1 MKKIFITCLLILVVN
16 IGFSQK
22 SFRLGLNF
30 APSLA
35 WLKPDVKDSLGKDLY
50 KTKGAGMKIGFSY
63 GLAAEFAFGDNYSFS
78 TGLFLTTNGGGL
90 IYDDSI
96 SVVID
101 TISTLHGVTTTRKH
115 NLQYVEIPLTLKL
128 KTTEI
133 GYITYYGKFG
143 FGTAFLVKAR
153 ADDESEGENL
163 AQNSVIED
171 IDIRNEIN
179 FFRASLILGAGLEY
193 SLGGN
198 TSFIVSIIYNNG
210 FTNIF
215 RKNKKSIEGVKAK
228 AKSTSIALNV
238 GVLF

>member
-30 APSLA
+30 APSFA
-35 WLKPDVKDSLGKDLY
+35 WLKPDVKNSVGKDIY
-50 KTKGAGMKIGFSY
+50 TTKGTGAKIGFSY
-63 GLAAEFAFGDNYSFS
+63 GLAGEFAFGDNYAFS

-90 IYDDSI
+90 EYPDSI
-96 SVVID
+96 SID
-101 TISTLHGVTTTRKH
+101 DTTMRSVTTIRKH

-128 KTTEI
+128 KTNEI

-143 FGTAFLVKAR
+143 VGTAFLVKAR
-153 ADDESEGENL
+153 ANDVSEDPNITL
-163 AQNSVIED
+163 VVED
-171 IDIRNEIN
+171 RDIRNKIN
-179 FFRASLILGAGLEY
+179 FFRASLIIGAGMEY

-198 TSFIVSIIYNNG
+198 TSFVASIIYNNG
-210 FTNIF
+210 FTNVF
-215 RKNKKSIEGVKAK
+215 QKNLKSITIEGETHKVQ
-228 AKSTSIALNV
+228 AKSAYLALNV